1 MKFNIRILNVIE
13 VQYRMYFQIYIFKN
27 IIEKIDVLS
36 FSLYEE
42 PMIVYFFLKSLNH
55 QKI

>member
-13 VQYRMYFQIYIFKN
+13 VQYRMYFQMYIFKN

>member
-42 PMIVYFFLKSLNH
+42 PMTVYFFLKSLNH